1 MRRPIEAMLFNVSQ
15 LLRETTGSTR
25 RYTVDEGVDVPGET
39 AQVIRFSGSVLLL
52 RTPRSILVEAHLSG
66 NGTGTCV
73 RCLQPAVVPLEL
85 TIEEEFFPTIDPVTG
100 VHLAPPE
107 EPDAFRIDEHHHL
120 DITEAVRQAAVLAEP
135 MQVLC
140 RPDCLGLCPQ
150 CGADRNL
157 GACRCP
163 AEPIDER
170 WAALRRLEIS

>member
-1 MRRPIEAMLFNVSQ
+1 MRRPGTAMLFNVSQ

-25 RYTVDEGVDVPGET
+25 HYTVDEGVDVPGET

-66 NGTGTCV
+66 TGTGTCV
-73 RCLQPAVVPLEL
+73 RCLQPAVVPLDL

-100 VHLAPPE
+100 FHLPEPE
-107 EPDAFRIDEHHHL
+107 EPDAFRIDEQHHL
-120 DITEAVRQAAVLAEP
+120 DLTEAVRQAAVLAEP

-163 AEPIDER
+163 AEPVDER

>member
-1 MRRPIEAMLFNVSQ
+1 MLFNVSQ

-25 RYTVDEGVDVPGET
+25 RYTVDEGVDIPGET
-39 AQVIRFSGSVLLL
+39 VQVIRFSGSVLLL

-66 NGTGTCV
+66 NGTGTCA
-73 RCLQPAVVPLEL
+73 RCLQPALVPLEL